1 MFFLLE
7 TLHCTKK
14 VVLGRMCFFSDF
26 LSGNF
31 SSFLQNF
38 VSKWG
43 LRQKQLS
50 YFLVHFGDQ
59 NPFLEV
65 AALFSD
71 FSRKNIDKIYQ
82 NPIRINRKSHKI
94 RFKFD

>member
-1 MFFLLE
+1 MFSLPE

-31 SSFLQNF
+31 SSFLQNL

-59 NPFLEV
+59 NHFLEV
-65 AALFSD
+65 AAFFSD
-71 FSRKNIDKIYQ
+71 FSRKNIDNLSKSDPNQSKI
-82 NPIRINRKSHKI
+82 P
-94 RFKFD
+94 